1 MDTCSVSFQKRI
13 AGSRR
18 ERRGARAKQY
28 RSRMKTRRPAIVA
41 LVLWL
46 LFVASNEFPMFK
58 SPHPLKPKPQI
69 TRDAWKKDHAV
80 DNPC

>member
-1 MDTCSVSFQKRI
+1 
-13 AGSRR
+13 
-18 ERRGARAKQY
+18 
-28 RSRMKTRRPAIVA
+28 MKTRRPAIVA